1 MKALIPEELSLLR
14 THCIHFCPSSKSSS
28 KMISLLIV
36 LMSVLWRKRTCR
48 CFGRSVPYQSNWTST
63 VFTFFNRR
71 CFLVWSRPDRLLLLE
86 AVRVTALF
94 PCQGLDS
101 TQHWNHQVACCNPSH
116 PGCPSF
122 ASYKRSSGKEDS
134 KVSLAQRSR
143 KPASL
148 HRKGSNMQH
157 QTSCFA
163 EVRWRVAT
171 SHIVCEWK
179 GFTSINQS
187 S

>member
-1 MKALIPEELSLLR
+1 MPAWLRLRCKPIWFKPYWLSDYPGLSFDHFQSRMKALIPEELSLLR

-48 CFGRSVPYQSNWTST
+48 CFGGSVPYQSNWTST

-101 TQHWNHQVACCNPSH
+101 TETT
-116 PGCPSF
+116 
-122 ASYKRSSGKEDS
+122 RL
-134 KVSLAQRSR
+134 LAATRLIL
-143 KPASL
+143 AVLAL
-148 HRKGSNMQH
+148 HLTI
-157 QTSCFA
+157 QT
-163 EVRWRVAT
+163 
-171 SHIVCEWK
+171 K
-179 GFTSINQS
+179 
-187 S
+187 